1 MQIVSVNITSV
12 VHEGEWTG
20 SEGKTGIDKRSALG
34 PIRFANQE
42 VVGDV
47 IVDRNHHGGF
57 DQAVYAYAR
66 EDADWW
72 EKEIGQEIAHG
83 RFGENL
89 TTSGIDVNRALIG
102 ERWKIGSTIL
112 EVSQPRIPCRVFAGF
127 WQRPTLIKEFMRAG
141 KPGTYL
147 RIIQEGEIIAGDLIE
162 IIYTPEHSITIAD
175 LYAAKNGDRSK
186 VVEIAKVKE
195 LSEAYQEWARSLC
208 N

>member
-1 MQIVSVNITSV
+1 
-12 VHEGEWTG
+12 
-20 SEGKTGIDKRSALG
+20 
-34 PIRFANQE
+34 
-42 VVGDV
+42 
-47 IVDRNHHGGF
+47 
-57 DQAVYAYAR
+57 
-66 EDADWW
+66 
-72 EKEIGQEIAHG
+72 
-83 RFGENL
+83 
-89 TTSGIDVNRALIG
+89 
-102 ERWKIGSTIL
+102 
-112 EVSQPRIPCRVFAGF
+112 
-127 WQRPTLIKEFMRAG
+127 MRAE

>member
-20 SEGKTGIDKRSALG
+20 SEGKTGIDKRAAFG

-102 ERWKIGSTIL
+102 QRWKIGSTIL

-127 WQRPTLIKEFMRAG
+127 WQRPTLIKEFMHAG